1 MFFFSKILNQ
11 ESQNKYLIE
20 VTLVSGGQEI
30 FQINPDQFIK
40 NLMREFSKQIEL
52 IYVTLVSKDN
62 LKLYVFLK
70 FLNQESP
77 NKYLIEVTLVSDGQE
92 IFQINPDQNIKNLMR
107 EFSKQREL
115 IYVTLVSKDNLNFH
129 VFLKQSESRIS

>member
-1 MFFFSKILNQ
+1 MYFSKI
-11 ESQNKYLIE
+11 
-20 VTLVSGGQEI
+20 
-30 FQINPDQFIK
+30 
-40 NLMREFSKQIEL
+40 
-52 IYVTLVSKDN
+52 
-62 LKLYVFLK
+62 
-70 FLNQESP
+70 LNQESP

-129 VFLKQSESRIS
+129 VFLKKSESRIS